1 MEQALTLKQTAERL
15 GIRRTTLYKHKA
27 KLEANGLQSLKLEQK
42 VLYRAAAVD
51 ALIAKAFETERPF
64 WEVAINKSDIERVR
78 NAGN

>member
-27 KLEANGLQSLKLEQK
+27 KLEANGLQALKLEQK

-51 ALIAKAFETERPF
+51 ALIVKAFETEQPF
-64 WEVAINKSDIERVR
+64 WTVQITKNDIERVKR
-78 NAGN
+78 WK